1 MERRT
6 HWCVIM
12 RRVNQI
18 NCVVGSS
25 PCPECSIVCPR
36 PRHRLHS
43 RVRYTA
49 AAAEA
54 LDASSFVA
62 VSFYDSGDD
71 SGGALNLNHSDS
83 AIRNETLDFSG
94 EEDNV

>member
-25 PCPECSIVCPR
+25 PCPERSIVCLR
-36 PRHRLHS
+36 PRLRS

-49 AAAEA
+49 AAAAA

-62 VSFYDSGDD
+62 ASFYDSGDYDDD
-71 SGGALNLNHSDS
+71 SGALNLNHSGS
-83 AIRNETLDFSG
+83 AIQNETLDFSG
-94 EEDNV
+94 EEDIV